1 MSWTILQSLYRF
13 MRESSVCFDPRG
25 PVTSKEYYKLTS
37 ARRTFFV
44 QAGCTCLFFMAF
56 LLYLPVGRS
65 LVQVDE
71 RLSIADCLAYNL
83 GEHYCTVTMRLDD
96 TLTTLWSYGAS
107 SWPEVPPCLFMD

>member
-1 MSWTILQSLYRF
+1 MQTFVSWTILQSLYRF

-37 ARRTFFV
+37 ARRTFYM
-44 QAGCTCLFFMAF
+44 QSGCTCLFFMAF
-56 LLYLPVGRS
+56 LLYLPVGRA

-83 GEHYCTVTMRLDD
+83 GERYCTVAMRLDD
-96 TLTTLWSYGAS
+96 TQTTLWSYGAS
-107 SWPEVPPCLFMD
+107 